1 MRRYYYNLG
10 MYFENIVQQYG
21 LNIAIKY
28 DDKTYSYFLLNNK
41 ANQFVQF
48 LLDRG
53 IKQGDVIAIANTK
66 IINSFALMIAC
77 LKLGVIYVNID
88 IDGPFG
94 G

>member
-1 MRRYYYNLG
+1 MELTNS
-10 MYFENIVQQYG
+10 V
-21 LNIAIKY
+21 
-28 DDKTYSYFLLNNK
+28 D
-41 ANQFVQF
+41 QFVQF